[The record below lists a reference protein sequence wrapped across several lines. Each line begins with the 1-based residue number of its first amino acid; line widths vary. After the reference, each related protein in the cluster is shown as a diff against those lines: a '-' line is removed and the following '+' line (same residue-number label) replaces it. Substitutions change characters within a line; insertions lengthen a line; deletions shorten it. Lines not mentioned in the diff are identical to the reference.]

1 MPLSALGSVVGRRRP
16 DGGNVAPM
24 TDSRRFRF
32 STNVFGLASRAEF
45 VGFAQ
50 RVEALGYD
58 TLFAADHL
66 GSYAP
71 FQMVVAAAQ
80 ATTRIRLGTL
90 VLNVPFWNPAL
101 LAREIATADVLTD
114 GRLEVGLGS
123 GHMKWEFDA
132 ASIPWEGFGAR
143 AERLEQA
150 IEEIGR
156 IFAQG
161 GYEQRRAADEHFGT
175 KPLRPA
181 QQVGFGGFGPPLIV
195 AGTGERVLRV
205 AGRHATIMGIA
216 GTKQAP
222 GKPPGTLRLCSATE
236 ADEVVRFARGQA
248 GDRADDVEW
257 NVLVQLVKVTG
268 DRGAVAAELEKDS
281 GGTLSAEQIMETP
294 FLLFGTV
301 DEIAGQIARNR
312 ERYGFTY
319 YTVHAPFAEEFA
331 PVIERF
337 RAS

>member
-1 MPLSALGSVVGRRRP
+1 
-16 DGGNVAPM
+16 M

-32 STNVFGLASRAEF
+32 STNVFGLTSRAAF

-50 RVEALGYD
+50 RVETLGYD

-80 ATTRIRLGTL
+80 ATSRIRLGTL

-156 IFAQG
+156 IFTQG

-175 KPLRPA
+175 KPLLPT
-181 QQVGFGGFGPPLIV
+181 QQAGFGGFGPPLIV

-205 AGRHATIMGIA
+205 AGRHATIIGIA
-216 GTKQAP
+216 GAKQAP

-268 DRGAVAAELEKDS
+268 DRRAVAAELEKDS
-281 GGTLSAEQIMETP
+281 GDTLSAGEIMETP

-301 DEIAGQIARNR
+301 DEIADQIARNR

>member
-1 MPLSALGSVVGRRRP
+1 
-16 DGGNVAPM
+16 M
-24 TDSRRFRF
+24 TDSRSFRF
-32 STNVFGLASRAEF
+32 STNVFGLTSRAEF

-80 ATTRIRLGTL
+80 ATSRIKLGTL

-101 LAREIATADVLTD
+101 LAREIVTADILTD

-143 AERLEQA
+143 VERLEEA

-161 GYEQRRAADEHFGT
+161 AYEQRRAADERFGT
-175 KPLRPA
+175 KPLLPI
-181 QQVGFGGFGPPLIV
+181 QKTGFGGFGPPLIV

-205 AGRHATIMGIA
+205 AGRRATIIGIA
-216 GTKQAP
+216 GAKQAP

-236 ADEVVRFARGQA
+236 ADEVVRFARAQA
-248 GDRADDVEW
+248 GDRAGDVEW

-268 DRGAVAAELEKDS
+268 DRRAVAAELEKDS
-281 GGTLSAEQIMETP
+281 GDTLPAEEIMETP

-301 DEIAGQIARNR
+301 DEIADQIARNR

-319 YTVHAPFAEEFA
+319 YTVHAPFAEELA
-331 PVIERF
+331 PVIERL

>member
-1 MPLSALGSVVGRRRP
+1 MA
-16 DGGNVAPM
+16 
-24 TDSRRFRF
+24 DSRRFRF
-32 STNVFGLASRAEF
+32 STNVFGLTSRAEF

-80 ATTRIRLGTL
+80 ATSRIRLGTL

-132 ASIPWEGFGAR
+132 ASIPWEGFEAR
-143 AERLEQA
+143 AERLEQT

-156 IFAQG
+156 IFTQG
-161 GYEQRRAADEHFGT
+161 EYEQRRAADEHSGAKALLPT
-175 KPLRPA
+175 

-195 AGTGERVLRV
+195 AGTGERVLGV
-205 AGRHATIMGIA
+205 AGRRATIIGIGGA
-216 GTKQAP
+216 KQAP

-236 ADEVVRFARGQA
+236 ADEVVRFARAQA

-268 DRGAVAAELEKDS
+268 DRRAVAAELEKDEDD
-281 GGTLSAEQIMETP
+281 TLSAEEIMETP

-301 DEIAGQIARNR
+301 DEIADQIARNR

>member
-1 MPLSALGSVVGRRRP
+1 MA
-16 DGGNVAPM
+16 
-24 TDSRRFRF
+24 DSRRFRF
-32 STNVFGLASRAEF
+32 STNVFGLTSRAEF
-45 VGFAQ
+45 ASFAQ

-80 ATTRIRLGTL
+80 ATTWIKLGTL

-101 LAREIATADVLTD
+101 LAREIETADVLTD
-114 GRLEVGLGS
+114 GRLEVGLGA
-123 GHMKWEFDA
+123 GNMKWEFE
-132 ASIPWEGFGAR
+132 ASGIPWEGFGAR

-156 IFAQG
+156 IFARG

-181 QQVGFGGFGPPLIV
+181 QRVGFGGFGPPLIV
-195 AGTGERVLRV
+195 AGSGERVLRV
-205 AGRHATIMGIA
+205 AGRHATIIGI
-216 GTKQAP
+216 GGVKQAP
-222 GKPPGTLRLCSATE
+222 GKPPGTLRLCSAAE
-236 ADEVVRFARGQA
+236 ADEVVRFARAQV
-248 GDRADDVEW
+248 GDRADDIEW

-268 DRGAVAAELEKDS
+268 DRPSVAAELEKHF
-281 GGTLSAEQIMETP
+281 GGTLSADEVMETP
-294 FLLFGTV
+294 FLLFGKV

-337 RAS
+337 GVS

>member
-1 MPLSALGSVVGRRRP
+1 
-16 DGGNVAPM
+16 M

-32 STNVFGLASRAEF
+32 STNVFGLTSRAEF

-66 GSYAP
+66 ASYAP

-80 ATTRIRLGTL
+80 ATSRIRLGTL

-132 ASIPWEGFGAR
+132 AGIRWEGFGAR

-161 GYEQRRAADEHFGT
+161 GYEQRGAADERSGT
-175 KPLRPA
+175 KPLLPT
-181 QQVGFGGFGPPLIV
+181 QQAGFGGFGPPLIV

-205 AGRHATIMGIA
+205 AGRRATIIGIA
-216 GTKQAP
+216 
-222 GKPPGTLRLCSATE
+222 
-236 ADEVVRFARGQA
+236 
-248 GDRADDVEW
+248 
-257 NVLVQLVKVTG
+257 
-268 DRGAVAAELEKDS
+268 
-281 GGTLSAEQIMETP
+281 
-294 FLLFGTV
+294 
-301 DEIAGQIARNR
+301 
-312 ERYGFTY
+312 
-319 YTVHAPFAEEFA
+319 
-331 PVIERF
+331 
-337 RAS
+337 